1 MELGPGPITNIEKA
15 RAIMNSICA
24 AQASFH
30 THAASVLLSNLSE
43 KALAFA
49 KNIVAILQW
58 NMSEESDAGL
68 RQYINTFWE
77 PWCQKQHAYTMHM
90 EPSAMHGL
98 QAAGILYIY
107 ISLYI

>member
-1 MELGPGPITNIEKA
+1 M
-15 RAIMNSICA
+15 
-24 AQASFH
+24 
-30 THAASVLLSNLSE
+30 LLSNLSE

-58 NMSEESDAGL
+58 NMSEESNANLG
-68 RQYINTFWE
+68 QYINTFWE

-98 QAAGILYIY
+98 QTAGIR
-107 ISLYI
+107 